1 MNPNYSYES
10 TYSLLIGHRIRNE
23 RIALGMTQ
31 AEFARLLGISPSYLG
46 ALERGTRPV
55 SRSIMNR
62 LHEKTHISYDYLLEG
77 LETPKPPASRL
88 QNIVAEPEHYRIR
101 RDIGLLLV
109 SCTPREAKDCYQLIH
124 TYLEHLR
131 SSTTTA
137 SSDEVP

>member
-1 MNPNYSYES
+1 MNPHYSYES

-31 AEFARLLGISPSYLG
+31 AEFARMLGISPSYLG

-77 LETPKPPASRL
+77 LESSDPSASAL
-88 QNIVAEPEHYRIR
+88 QNVVAEPDHYRIR
-101 RDIGLLLV
+101 RDIGLLLI

-124 TYLEHLR
+124 TYLNHLR
-131 SSTTTA
+131 NSATTSSNEL
-137 SSDEVP
+137 S

>member
-1 MNPNYSYES
+1 MTYES
-10 TYSLLIGHRIRNE
+10 SYTLLIGHRIRNE
-23 RIALGMTQ
+23 RLALGMTQ
-31 AEFARLLGISPSYLG
+31 TEFAKLLGISPSYLG

-77 LETPKPPASRL
+77 LSKPDTPTPLS

-124 TYLEHLR
+124 TYLDHLR
-131 SSTTTA
+131 STDSSTPTSET
-137 SSDEVP
+137 P

>member
-1 MNPNYSYES
+1 MNSYES
-10 TYSLLIGHRIRNE
+10 SYTLLIGHRIRNE

-31 AEFARLLGISPSYLG
+31 AEFAKLLGISPSYLG

-62 LHEKTHISYDYLLEG
+62 LHEKTHISYDYLLDG
-77 LETPKPPASRL
+77 LEKPEDNAPPL

-109 SCTPREAKDCYQLIH
+109 SCSSREAKDCYQLIH
-124 TYLEHLR
+124 TYLNHLR
-131 SSTTTA
+131 STTA
-137 SSDEVP
+137 SAETP

>member
-1 MNPNYSYES
+1 MTYES
-10 TYSLLIGHRIRNE
+10 SYTLLIGHRIRNE
-23 RIALGMTQ
+23 RLALGMTQ
-31 AEFARLLGISPSYLG
+31 TEFSKLLGISPSYLG

-77 LETPKPPASRL
+77 LSKPDTPAPLS

-124 TYLEHLR
+124 TYLDHLR
-131 SSTTTA
+131 STDSSTPTSET
-137 SSDEVP
+137 P

>member
-1 MNPNYSYES
+1 MTYES
-10 TYSLLIGHRIRNE
+10 SYTLLIGHRIRNE
-23 RIALGMTQ
+23 RLALGMTQ
-31 AEFARLLGISPSYLG
+31 TEFAKLLGISPSYLG

-62 LHEKTHISYDYLLEG
+62 LHEKTHISYDYLLDG
-77 LETPKPPASRL
+77 LSKSDAPMPLS

-124 TYLEHLR
+124 TYLDHLR
-131 SSTTTA
+131 STNSTPTGET
-137 SSDEVP
+137 P